1 MPHITIRGVTP
12 YIAETISNSL
22 FEQLSIICGNTKSS
36 YTLELLASKQF
47 TGTTPFLKFVLVEI
61 FWFPREKPI
70 QDAVE
75 CAIRDTLTAVDDS
88 LNDIAVMFHVLDRQR
103 YYRNGKHF

>member
-1 MPHITIRGVTP
+1 MPHITIRGITP
-12 YIAETISNSL
+12 CIAENISDSL
-22 FEQLSIICGNTKSS
+22 FEQLSIICGNTKNS
-36 YTLELLASKQF
+36 YTLELLESKQF
-47 TGTTPFLKFVLVEI
+47 TGTKPFLKFVLVEI

-75 CAIRDTLTAVDDS
+75 CAIRDILVTADDS
-88 LNDIAVMFHVLDRQR
+88 LNDIAVMFHALKRES

>member
-75 CAIRDTLTAVDDS
+75 CAIRDALTTADDS
-88 LNDIAVMFHVLDRQR
+88 IKDIAVMFHVLDRES